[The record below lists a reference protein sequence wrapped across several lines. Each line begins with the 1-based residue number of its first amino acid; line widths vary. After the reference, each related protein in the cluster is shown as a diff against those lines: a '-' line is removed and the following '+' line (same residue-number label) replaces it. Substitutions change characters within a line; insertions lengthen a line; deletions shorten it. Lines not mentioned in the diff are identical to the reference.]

1 MSNAKVTFAEI
12 ANRIPNSYY
21 TNERW
26 VVKKMR
32 SEYTNRIAA
41 ILPIIYQKY
50 KVQYFSNKSPMMI
63 SKIDH
68 GKFVNWNVHVFLIGQ
83 GIDQMGKVLEKYDQ
97 GNNEKRTQKGCMPF
111 CHSP

>member
-1 MSNAKVTFAEI
+1 
-12 ANRIPNSYY
+12 
-21 TNERW
+21 
-26 VVKKMR
+26 
-32 SEYTNRIAA
+32 
-41 ILPIIYQKY
+41 
-50 KVQYFSNKSPMMI
+50 MMI

>member
-1 MSNAKVTFAEI
+1 
-12 ANRIPNSYY
+12 
-21 TNERW
+21 
-26 VVKKMR
+26 
-32 SEYTNRIAA
+32 
-41 ILPIIYQKY
+41 
-50 KVQYFSNKSPMMI
+50 MI